1 MAGASKDTGG
11 KTIHATAVALEGRAV
26 LNTGPAGSGKSS
38 LALELMAHG
47 AALIADDGVILSPAD
62 DDAVIASAPE
72 SITGRIEARGIG
84 ILAAQAAGPAP
95 VALVVDMGKIETDRL
110 PPRREVRLGGVR
122 LPAVHK
128 CEGPAF
134 AAAILQY
141 LKEGRLD

>member
-26 LNTGPAGSGKSS
+26 LITGPAGSGKSS

-47 AALIADDGVILSPAD
+47 AALIADDGVILGPA

-110 PPRREVRLGGVR
+110 PPWREVRLCGVR

>member
-26 LNTGPAGSGKSS
+26 LITGPAGSGKSS

-47 AALIADDGVILSPAD
+47 AALIADDGVILGPA